1 MTLMVRSVPAA
12 LVLSLAACATS
23 PPPPPAT
30 AATPASAGAAKA
42 AAVEDPDELICEYEP
57 VTGTHFRKKVCLTR
71 QQRADLRESGQDFV
85 GRRPRLDPS
94 SAD

>member
-1 MTLMVRSVPAA
+1 MVRIVPAA

-30 AATPASAGAAKA
+30 AAPASAGAAKA
-42 AAVEDPDELICEYEP
+42 AGEDPDELICEYEP